1 MTNPLKKPPLLD
13 RSAYYAEA
21 QSWSDDVIKRG
32 QWRTKIA
39 YIIGAVGTGV
49 GTIGLLAALRLAQPI
64 APDIRMVT
72 VDRSTGF
79 VSEARPL
86 LPGTL
91 SQDEAVTMSNL
102 VQYVIARETIDVGSI
117 DSNFKHAKAFSAD
130 QADQSYDAMWQR
142 GSPTSIADKYPAGT
156 IIAVTIKN
164 VSFLSPQSAMV
175 RFSTDES
182 PPGSASVTRRDW
194 ASVMNFRY
202 VNIGATNEYRF
213 VNPLGMQI
221 TSYRR
226 DAESVRQ
233 VAVAPGAVK

>member
-1 MTNPLKKPPLLD
+1 MNSPIKKPPLLD

-21 QSWSDDVIKRG
+21 HSWSDDVIKRG
-32 QWRTKIA
+32 LWRTKIA
-39 YIIGAVGTGV
+39 YIIAGLGTGV
-49 GTIGLLAALRLAQPI
+49 GAIGLLAALRLAQPI

-79 VSEARPL
+79 VSEARKL
-86 LPGTL
+86 EPGTL
-91 SQDEAVTMSNL
+91 TQDEAITMSNL

-117 DSNFKHAKAFSAD
+117 DTDFKRVKAFSAD
-130 QADQSYDAMWQR
+130 QANQSYDAMWQR
-142 GSPTSIADKYPAGT
+142 GTPTSIADKYPAGT

-182 PPGSASVTRRDW
+182 PPGSASATRRDW
-194 ASVMNFRY
+194 AAVMNFRY

-213 VNPLGMQI
+213 VNPLGMQV

-226 DAESVRQ
+226 DAEAVRQ
-233 VAVAPGAVK
+233 VAVTAGAAK